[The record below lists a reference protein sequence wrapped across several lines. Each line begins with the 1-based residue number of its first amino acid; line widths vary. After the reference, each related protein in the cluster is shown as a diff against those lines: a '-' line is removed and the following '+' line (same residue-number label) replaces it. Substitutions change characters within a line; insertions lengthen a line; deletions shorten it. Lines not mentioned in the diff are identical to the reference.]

1 MAPPSRRGV
10 LVSLLLP
17 IYLPA
22 GLVTTANTLLAPFLP
37 LWLRGLAAW
46 SKYPGPAR
54 WVPASRCLGNRAIVA
69 SMQPKPHIS
78 RPLTMYRLG
87 ASDVVVGAF
96 FSAHPNP
103 DPEPVE

>member
-1 MAPPSRRGV
+1 MAQSRRSV

-37 LWLRGLAAW
+37 LWLRGLGTHGQ
-46 SKYPGPAR
+46 STQGRPTGRP
-54 WVPASRCLGNRAIVA
+54 SRCLGNRAIVA
-69 SMQPKPHIS
+69 SMQPKPPIS